1 MGLLRRIKEALFAA
15 PQSKATPEPPPA
27 PTAEEKMKLAMAA
40 QHVRIF
46 KDSMNLL
53 KQTVNPD
60 TFFGRYALAI
70 EKAEIVAELCEG
82 TDLGT
87 RMAEMAD
94 TLLRDKDVFVHRFI
108 ERCAAAGKLPFVKAS
123 ILAHSD
129 ELTEENL
136 RLLSELSSNK

>member
-1 MGLLRRIKEALFAA
+1 MGLFRRIKEILFSA
-15 PQSKATPEPPPA
+15 PQRVAPPEPSPA
-27 PTAEEKMKLAMAA
+27 PTAEEKVKLAMAA

-53 KQTVNPD
+53 RETTNPD
-60 TFFGRYALAI
+60 TFFRRYALAI
-70 EKAEIVAELCEG
+70 EKAEIVAEMCED
-82 TDLGT
+82 TELGT
-87 RMAEMAD
+87 RMAQMAD
-94 TLLRDKDVFVHRFI
+94 TLRYDKDVFVYRFI

-136 RLLSELSSNK
+136 RLLNELLSGN